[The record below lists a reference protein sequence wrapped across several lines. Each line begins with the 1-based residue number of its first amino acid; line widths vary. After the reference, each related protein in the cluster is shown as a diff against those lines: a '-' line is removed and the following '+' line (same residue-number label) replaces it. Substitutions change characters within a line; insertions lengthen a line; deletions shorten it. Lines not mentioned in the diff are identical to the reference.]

1 MTPALRF
8 SFSLV
13 LSLLLWLPTVPSSLS
28 ANADPAMI
36 AVRYLV
42 ALIVARL
49 GVGLVFRLV
58 GGYAGEAV
66 EEEPEAEEE
75 PEQTSVFAGPTLV
88 DDPAGTGRRRED
100 QVDLEETD
108 EEALLDAALDEAAD
122 SAALAS

>member
-13 LSLLLWLPTVPSSLS
+13 LSLLLWLPTVPSALS
-28 ANADPAMI
+28 SNVDPAMI

-58 GGYAGEAV
+58 GGYAGDVLA
-66 EEEPEAEEE
+66 EEPDAEDES
-75 PEQTSVFAGPTLV
+75 EQTHVFAGSAAV
-88 DDPAGTGRRRED
+88 EDPAATGRRRED
-100 QVDLEETD
+100 QIEPEDS
-108 EEALLDAALDEAAD
+108 EEALLDAALDDAAD
-122 SAALAS
+122 SAVLAS